1 MSKLS
6 YAIRNRNPIAF
17 NKNWGVSESAN
28 ALQRESYELQT
39 DFARSI
45 TYGEHLAKI
54 LENLLKAKEEH
65 SVDNWDGYG
74 AKAIN
79 NDSYNNAF
87 HFALTLPSNVPT
99 PEIYADTDGEVTFEW
114 YEGRRQVF
122 SISVGGK
129 NELAY
134 AGLYGASKTYGVEP
148 FYDDM
153 PERLLDNINRLYSE

>member
-6 YAIRNRNPIAF
+6 CDIRNRNPIAF

-54 LENLLKAKEEH
+54 LEGLFKAKYEC
-65 SVDNWDGYG
+65 SVENWDGYN

-79 NDSYNNAF
+79 NNSFQNAIR
-87 HFALTLPSNVPT
+87 FALSLPSNIPN
-99 PEIYADTDGEVTFEW
+99 PEIYVDPDGEVIFEW

-148 FYDDM
+148 FYDDI

>member
-6 YAIRNRNPIAF
+6 TVLEINPIAF
-17 NKNWGVSESAN
+17 NKNVGVSDSASEIWRDTEN
-28 ALQRESYELQT
+28 IRNY
-39 DFARSI
+39 FAGSV
-45 TYGEHLAKI
+45 TFGEHLAKV

-65 SVDNWDGYG
+65 SADNWDGYN
-74 AKAIN
+74 AKAISN
-79 NDSYNNAF
+79 ESYNNAF
-87 HFALTLPSNVPT
+87 NFALSLPSNVPI
-99 PEIYADTDGEVTFEW
+99 PEVYVDTDGEVTFEW
-114 YEGRRQVF
+114 YKGRRQVF
-122 SISVGGK
+122 SISLGSN